1 MGIHLKMEK
10 KLPFSRRWV
19 EMTPPISIL
28 AEWEIMARWGKN
40 YPFCMNE

>member
-28 AEWEIMARWGKN
+28 AEWEIMARWGKK
-40 YPFCMNE
+40 